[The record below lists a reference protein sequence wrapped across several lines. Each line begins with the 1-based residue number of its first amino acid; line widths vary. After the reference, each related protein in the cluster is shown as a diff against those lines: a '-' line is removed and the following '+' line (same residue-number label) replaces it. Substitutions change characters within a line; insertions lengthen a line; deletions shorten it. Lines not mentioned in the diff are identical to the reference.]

1 MKVVAAVVGG
11 EELIGMLRISDDGVE
26 VNDRVE
32 VAGGAYPFIDGLA
45 VGFAEGAGVVVG
57 GADVRCD
64 GGSVNAKAVSVAAR
78 NDLLVSSDDALDESG
93 VFGRWNFA
101 VAGEAA
107 KVVYAFED
115 DEPADT
121 GGSKYIAIEAGQSAG
136 TEAVDEEVVATNALV
151 GDADVVSGG

>member
-32 VAGGAYPFIDGLA
+32 VAGGAYPSIDGLA
-45 VGFAEGAGVVVG
+45 VGFAEGAGMVVD
-57 GADVRCD
+57 GADVGCD
-64 GGSVNAKAVSVAAR
+64 GGAVNAKAVSVAAR
-78 NDLLVSSDDALDESG
+78 NDLLVSSDDTLDESG

-101 VAGEAA
+101 VTGEAA

-115 DEPADT
+115 DEPANT
-121 GGSKYIAIEAGQSAG
+121 GRGEDIAIEAGEG
-136 TEAVDEEVVATNALV
+136 TWAEAVDEQVVAADALV
-151 GDADVVSGG
+151 

>member
-1 MKVVAAVVGG
+1 MVAAVVGG

-26 VNDRVE
+26 VNDRVEVE

-78 NDLLVSSDDALDESG
+78 NDLLVSSDDALDENC

-101 VAGEAA
+101 V
-107 KVVYAFED
+107 
-115 DEPADT
+115 T
-121 GGSKYIAIEAGQSAG
+121 G
-136 TEAVDEEVVATNALV
+136 
-151 GDADVVSGG
+151 